1 MLNPGTEGD
10 TGPPARRT
18 EVGGTGKA
26 REDQP
31 SPGPAGR
38 GAEGSPGRSAEIW
51 GDLSQDLLC
60 PIAGRPR
67 AVSLAPQIIPQL

>member
-1 MLNPGTEGD
+1 M
-10 TGPPARRT
+10 
-18 EVGGTGKA
+18 GGTGKA

-51 GDLSQDLLC
+51 GDLSHSLLC
-60 PIAGRPR
+60 PIAGRPW
-67 AVSLAPQIIPQL
+67 AVSLTPQIIPQL